1 MSAIIIP
8 FPNRSRPEG
17 WPDGELGLELDGLA
31 DMLLAFGN
39 RSPGPRVTLA
49 KAREAA
55 LIAYREHVAI
65 QKRRTC
71 P

>member
-1 MSAIIIP
+1 MSATIIP
-8 FPNRSRPEG
+8 FPNRSRPAG
-17 WPDGELGLELDGLA
+17 WPDGTLGQQLDSLA
-31 DMLLAFGN
+31 DLLLAIGN

-55 LIAYREHVAI
+55 LIAYREHASI
-65 QKRRTC
+65 QHRSAH

>member
-8 FPNRSRPEG
+8 FPNRNRPEG
-17 WPDGELGLELDGLA
+17 WPDGELGLALDGLA
-31 DMLLAFGN
+31 DLLLTIGN

-55 LIAYREHVAI
+55 LIAYREHESI
-65 QKRRTC
+65 QQRSAC

>member
-8 FPNRSRPEG
+8 FPNRGRPEG
-17 WPDGELGLELDGLA
+17 WPDGEVGLALDGLA
-31 DMLLAFGN
+31 DLLLAIGN

-49 KAREAA
+49 KARDAA
-55 LIAYREHVAI
+55 LIAYREHAAI
-65 QKRRTC
+65 QQRGAF